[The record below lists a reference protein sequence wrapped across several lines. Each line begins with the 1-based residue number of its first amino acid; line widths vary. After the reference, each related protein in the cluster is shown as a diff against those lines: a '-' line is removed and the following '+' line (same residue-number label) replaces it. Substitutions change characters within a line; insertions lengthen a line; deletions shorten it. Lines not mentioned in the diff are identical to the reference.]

1 MSALPHLMQPDWNDV
16 HHFTV
21 LVERETLTAAA
32 EALNVQH
39 STVSRR
45 IERLE
50 QTLGLRLFDRIGK
63 RYLLTED
70 GARLYQ
76 HARGL
81 ATDMQQL
88 GRIARETVQAM
99 SKVIVSAP
107 PLIAKGLLMP
117 HFAEFRRRQPRIC
130 LTLHSEVQLSNLHR
144 RQADIA
150 LRLVRPAQDDLVAR
164 RLRPVH
170 YRLYAHRDYLRHTAR
185 ADWSFLTLDPVGAHG
200 LWLAETLAQ
209 EQTAF
214 ICNDFGL
221 IRDAVAQQCG
231 IGLLPDFCVRR
242 EDPFCQVTLGDA
254 PTEFAA
260 TLYLVLHE
268 GLRHATN
275 IRAVADFLVEKLEE
289 KTK

>member
-1 MSALPHLMQPDWNDV
+1 LTIAMQPDWNDV

-107 PLIAKGLLMP
+107 PLIATGLLMP

-130 LTLHSEVQLSNLHR
+130 LTLQTVSPE
-144 RQADIA
+144 
-150 LRLVRPAQDDLVAR
+150 LV
-164 RLRPVH
+164 
-170 YRLYAHRDYLRHTAR
+170 YRLGGK
-185 ADWSFLTLDPVGAHG
+185 P
-200 LWLAETLAQ
+200 
-209 EQTAF
+209 
-214 ICNDFGL
+214 
-221 IRDAVAQQCG
+221 
-231 IGLLPDFCVRR
+231 
-242 EDPFCQVTLGDA
+242 
-254 PTEFAA
+254 
-260 TLYLVLHE
+260 
-268 GLRHATN
+268 
-275 IRAVADFLVEKLEE
+275 
-289 KTK
+289 

>member
-1 MSALPHLMQPDWNDV
+1 MQPDWNDV

-63 RYLLTED
+63 RYLLPED

-150 LRLVRPAQDDLVAR
+150 PPATTGVSSPWIPSARTACGSPRPWRRSKPLSSATISALSATRWHNNAASASCLIFASAAKTRSARSHWAAMR
-164 RLRPVH
+164 RL
-170 YRLYAHRDYLRHTAR
+170 
-185 ADWSFLTLDPVGAHG
+185 
-200 LWLAETLAQ
+200 
-209 EQTAF
+209 
-214 ICNDFGL
+214 N
-221 IRDAVAQQCG
+221 
-231 IGLLPDFCVRR
+231 LPPRC
-242 EDPFCQVTLGDA
+242 
-254 PTEFAA
+254 
-260 TLYLVLHE
+260 
-268 GLRHATN
+268 
-275 IRAVADFLVEKLEE
+275 IW
-289 KTK
+289 